1 MARKKRGSKK
11 KVSFESRYP
20 NSVKNDNQIEDLL
33 ARCSQLKKTI
43 DSKTENN
50 KQLQRDLIKAE
61 KKLKDAEG
69 KVQSLL
75 TNLHSMQ
82 ERLLKNMTGSVVQN
96 ESSDAMVE
104 EVPNTQEEQSSQVQK
119 LDNSVDHLEAKSPS
133 ETLLLEKLLETQEEL
148 FNYRNLVDKNTDS
161 NERKVLYGARSRVE
175 QDLPYRLGRIT
186 LQHAHTARGLLNIP
200 SLLLKEY
207 QKFLKDS
214 EGLGNQPPLE
224 NYIDFEEAEKVKRHL
239 SYRIGVPLAETIASP
254 TNVVKLPF
262 EVSKQLY
269 LFKIKK

>member
-11 KVSFESRYP
+11 KVSFESQYP

-43 DSKTENN
+43 DSETENN

-61 KKLKDAEG
+61 KKLKETEVR
-69 KVQSLL
+69 VQSLL
-75 TNLHSMQ
+75 TNLHSTQ
-82 ERLLKNMTGSVVQN
+82 ERLLKSVTSFVAKN
-96 ESSDAMVE
+96 VSSDAMVVE
-104 EVPNTQEEQSSQVQK
+104 MPNTQEGQSDQVQK
-119 LDNSVDHLEAKSPS
+119 LGNSIDHREEKSPS

-148 FNYRNLVDKNTDS
+148 FSYRNLVDKNTDS
-161 NERKVLYGARSRVE
+161 NERKFLYGARSRVE

-207 QKFLKDS
+207 QKFLKES
-214 EGLGNQPPLE
+214 EGLSNQPPLE

-269 LFKIKK
+269 LFKIEK